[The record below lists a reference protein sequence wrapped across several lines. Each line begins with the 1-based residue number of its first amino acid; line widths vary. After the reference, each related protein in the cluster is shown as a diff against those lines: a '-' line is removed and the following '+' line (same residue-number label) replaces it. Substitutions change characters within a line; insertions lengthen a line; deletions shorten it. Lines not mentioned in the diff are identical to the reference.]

1 MPLTLQLIFL
11 GVDFDIFQEQL
22 KLACPFLTTR
32 SILWPSGGL
41 MRTIGEKIVKT
52 ASTFSARK
60 KSPDS
65 IFLIF
70 FFENKFLKGVK
81 IYKKNVKGLGAL

>member
-1 MPLTLQLIFL
+1 
-11 GVDFDIFQEQL
+11 
-22 KLACPFLTTR
+22 
-32 SILWPSGGL
+32 

-60 KSPDS
+60 KTSDS
-65 IFLIF
+65 IFLNF

-81 IYKKNVKGLGAL
+81 IYKKKLKG